1 MIDFNYTDIH
11 SHALWGMDDGASDFK
26 STLELCR
33 LAYETGTDILFVTP
47 HIIHWEDASA
57 LYDAREEK
65 VEYLRNVLR
74 SEGRALRIVKGFEIL
89 CDDDIFGIKYFE
101 PYTLNGSK
109 YILIEFNFY
118 RTTEEDVTA
127 WCSYLLNNGLVP
139 VIAHPERY
147 EFVKND
153 ISVIERLSNK
163 GCLFQIN
170 AGSPVGVF
178 GNIECDVALRMLFSG
193 YVDFI
198 GSDAHDLRWRNT
210 DIDIFIRDYP
220 EDLNDDLLYIALC
233 ENPDKLLNNEDI
245 IPKRLGRL
253 VDF

>member
-178 GNIECDVALRMLFSG
+178 GDIECDVALSMLFSG

-233 ENPDKLLNNEDI
+233 ENPGKLLNNEDI

-253 VDF
+253 VGF